1 MHESAPHAATIDA
14 AEIAP
19 AAIAA
24 IFTPRPTVATRSPV
38 CAAGATIAAGAA
50 VAAIPA
56 CSSIRRRSTG
66 AAAATTTATRAIYGA
81 RCTCTSA
88 TA

>member
-56 CSSIRRRSTG
+56 
-66 AAAATTTATRAIYGA
+66 
-81 RCTCTSA
+81 
-88 TA
+88 